1 MTHIFLGNRSGCKTF
16 QFRIFSTLV
25 QTLIYHFKSFILMK
39 EVKWTS
45 ALQTIKSE
53 KQKERN
59 EDLHLTSNIT
69 LWKREKI
76 CDTHNIANS

>member
-1 MTHIFLGNRSGCKTF
+1 
-16 QFRIFSTLV
+16 
-25 QTLIYHFKSFILMK
+25 MK
-39 EVKWTS
+39 EVQWTS

-59 EDLHLTSNIT
+59 EDLHLTSNNIT

>member
-1 MTHIFLGNRSGCKTF
+1 METEVGVKH
-16 QFRIFSTLV
+16 FSLEYLAH
-25 QTLIYHFKSFILMK
+25 QYKLYIYHFKSFILMK
-39 EVKWTS
+39 EVKWRS

>member
-16 QFRIFSTLV
+16 QFRIFNTLV
-25 QTLIYHFKSFILMK
+25 QTLHTSFKSFILMK

-45 ALQTIKSE
+45 ALQKIKSE

-59 EDLHLTSNIT
+59 IETLHCRRGKKYI
-69 LWKREKI
+69 I
-76 CDTHNIANS
+76 HIIYM

>member
-1 MTHIFLGNRSGCKTF
+1 
-16 QFRIFSTLV
+16 
-25 QTLIYHFKSFILMK
+25 MK
-39 EVKWTS
+39 EVEWTS

-59 EDLHLTSNIT
+59 EDLHLTSNNT

-76 CDTHNIANS
+76 SDTHNIANS

>member
-1 MTHIFLGNRSGCKTF
+1 
-16 QFRIFSTLV
+16 
-25 QTLIYHFKSFILMK
+25 MK
-39 EVKWTS
+39 EVEWTS

-53 KQKERN
+53 KQKERH

-76 CDTHNIANS
+76 SDTHNIANS

>member
-1 MTHIFLGNRSGCKTF
+1 
-16 QFRIFSTLV
+16 
-25 QTLIYHFKSFILMK
+25 MK
-39 EVKWTS
+39 EVQWTS

-69 LWKREKI
+69 LWKKEKI

>member
-25 QTLIYHFKSFILMK
+25 QTLHISFQIIQ
-39 EVKWTS
+39 VQWTS

-76 CDTHNIANS
+76 SDTHNIANS

>member
-1 MTHIFLGNRSGCKTF
+1 
-16 QFRIFSTLV
+16 
-25 QTLIYHFKSFILMK
+25 MK
-39 EVKWTS
+39 EVQWTS

-53 KQKERN
+53 RQKEWN

-76 CDTHNIANS
+76 SDTHNIANS

>member
-1 MTHIFLGNRSGCKTF
+1 
-16 QFRIFSTLV
+16 
-25 QTLIYHFKSFILMK
+25 MK
-39 EVKWTS
+39 EVQWTS

-69 LWKREKI
+69 LWKREQI

>member
-1 MTHIFLGNRSGCKTF
+1 
-16 QFRIFSTLV
+16 
-25 QTLIYHFKSFILMK
+25 MK
-39 EVKWTS
+39 EVQWTS

-76 CDTHNIANS
+76 CDTQQIHNPTNSTFFILIIFFSKTKLLKKSLLQFYDNITSSLKMK

>member
-1 MTHIFLGNRSGCKTF
+1 
-16 QFRIFSTLV
+16 
-25 QTLIYHFKSFILMK
+25 MK
-39 EVKWTS
+39 EVQWTS

-53 KQKERN
+53 KQKERH

-76 CDTHNIANS
+76 SDTHNIANS